1 VLLEAKGDGGGKAR
15 ALRDLLHKGTVA
27 MPGAFNAPVAM
38 TAQNLGFEAVY
49 ISGAGLI
56 NGTAG
61 YPDIGL
67 LGMDE
72 MAREAGYIARAV
84 QVPAICDADTGY
96 GEALQV
102 MRTVQSFE
110 REGLA
115 GVHLE
120 DQVAPKRCGHLEGKS
135 LISTA
140 AMERKLAAAAQARQ
154 DPDFM
159 LIARTDARAVE
170 GFDASVERGLRYLEA
185 GADAIFIEALET
197 PEEFAR
203 YAEKVQAP
211 LMANMT
217 EFGKTPYL
225 SVDEFAAM
233 GYDLVIFPMTAFR
246 VMMKAV
252 ETALRQLR
260 RTGTQKDLLGD
271 MQTRKELY
279 ELLRYSEY
287 SATDADL
294 ASRFPE
300 DGADPKPKDL
310 S

>member
-1 VLLEAKGDGGGKAR
+1 MLLKGRPEDQNKAAALR
-15 ALRDLLHKGTVA
+15 ALLQRPGALS

-38 TAQNLGFEAVY
+38 TAQDLGFEAVY

-67 LGMDE
+67 LGLDE

-84 QVPAICDADTGY
+84 RVPAVCDADTGF
-96 GEALQV
+96 GEAWQV
-102 MRTVQSFE
+102 MRTVQTFE

-115 GVHLE
+115 GIHLE
-120 DQVAPKRCGHLEGKS
+120 DQEAPKRCGHLEGKS
-135 LISTA
+135 LVSAA

-170 GFDASVERGLRYLEA
+170 GFEASVERGLRYLEA
-185 GADAIFIEALET
+185 GADAIFIEALQD
-197 PEEFAR
+197 PDEFAR
-203 YAEKVQAP
+203 YAEKVRAP

-225 SVDEFAAM
+225 SVDEFARM
-233 GYDLVIFPMTAFR
+233 GYKMVIFPMTAFR

-252 ETALRQLR
+252 EGVLCHLRE
-260 RTGTQKDLLGD
+260 TGTQKDILD
-271 MQTRKELY
+271 RMQTRKELY
-279 ELLRYSEY
+279 DLLRYPDY
-287 SATDADL
+287 TAADGEL

-300 DGADPKPKDL
+300 DGE
-310 S
+310 